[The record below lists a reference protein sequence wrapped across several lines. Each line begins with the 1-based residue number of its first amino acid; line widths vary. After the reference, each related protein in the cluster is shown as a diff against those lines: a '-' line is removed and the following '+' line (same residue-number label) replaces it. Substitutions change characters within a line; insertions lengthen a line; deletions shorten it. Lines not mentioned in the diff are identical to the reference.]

1 MLGDTQSTATL
12 SHSLSKSD
20 IHYMKIRVNAQWR
33 VNRQRM
39 IHALRHEFEHE
50 CITEMH
56 GTATLAP
63 VDMYDRFQSHS
74 GTYLKLT
81 KKEVP
86 ACPTLQPMHAQCQTA
101 DHMAP
106 GHVGCPMAD
115 ASFLV
120 ATVRPALW
128 PTGLHVLLDA
138 PHSLPA
144 EQP

>member
-86 ACPTLQPMHAQCQTA
+86 ACPTLQPMPNARRQ
-101 DHMAP
+101 
-106 GHVGCPMAD
+106 
-115 ASFLV
+115 
-120 ATVRPALW
+120 ATW
-128 PTGLHVLLDA
+128 PLGM
-138 PHSLPA
+138 
-144 EQP
+144 